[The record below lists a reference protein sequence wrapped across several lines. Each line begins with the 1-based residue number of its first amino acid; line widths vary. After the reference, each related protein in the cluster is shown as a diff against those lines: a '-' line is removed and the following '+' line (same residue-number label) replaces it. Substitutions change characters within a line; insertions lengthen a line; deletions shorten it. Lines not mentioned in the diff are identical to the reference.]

1 MQVKSKDITS
11 VTANNP
17 IQALQGRVTG
27 VSVVTN
33 SRPGESPTLRIRG
46 NGSIS
51 AGNDPLYVVDGF
63 PLMNGSLNE
72 INANVIHP
80 LIAVY
85 KYFLFPLSFIQN
97 LIVQTA
103 IVIATIT

>member
-1 MQVKSKDITS
+1 MSYIGYVDQTVKIEGGNFYKIVLSEDTETLEEVVVVGYGTQKKSDLTGSVMQVKSKDITS

-51 AGNDPLYVVDGF
+51 AG
-63 PLMNGSLNE
+63 M
-72 INANVIHP
+72 IRCM
-80 LIAVY
+80 
-85 KYFLFPLSFIQN
+85 
-97 LIVQTA
+97 
-103 IVIATIT
+103 

>member
-1 MQVKSKDITS
+1 MEIFIKLFYQKIQETLEEVVVVGYGTQKKSDLTGSVMQVKSKDITS

-51 AGNDPLYVVDGF
+51 AGNDRC
-63 PLMNGSLNE
+63 M
-72 INANVIHP
+72 
-80 LIAVY
+80 
-85 KYFLFPLSFIQN
+85 
-97 LIVQTA
+97 
-103 IVIATIT
+103 